1 VAPFTGSSELITDIT
16 STGSTLAANNLRII
30 NDGYILKSELCM
42 MVGKSSLKNK
52 EFQKLAKLLSTKY

>member
-1 VAPFTGSSELITDIT
+1 MAPFTGSSELITDIT

-52 EFQKLAKLLSTKY
+52 EFQKLAKLLSTK

>member
-1 VAPFTGSSELITDIT
+1 LK
-16 STGSTLAANNLRII
+16 ANNLRII

-52 EFQKLAKLLSTKY
+52 ELQKLAKLLSTKY